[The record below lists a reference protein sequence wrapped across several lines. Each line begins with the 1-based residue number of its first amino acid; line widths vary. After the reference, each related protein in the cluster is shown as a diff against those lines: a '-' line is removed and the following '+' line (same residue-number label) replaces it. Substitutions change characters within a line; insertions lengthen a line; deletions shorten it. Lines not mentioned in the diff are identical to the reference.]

1 MRWFLSLL
9 LILSFGVRAA
19 DEVYV
24 FDYPAQRELFQKLS
38 ENLRCPK
45 CQNQNIADSNALV
58 SQDMKR
64 KVYQLLQQG
73 YTEREVIDY
82 MKQRYGDF
90 VYYQPPLNPLTLFL
104 WMGPLLFVLLVVV
117 MLIRRRNRPAAE
129 ADTDM
134 LAKADKWLE
143 EDK

>member
-1 MRWFLSLL
+1 MRWFFALL
-9 LILSFGVRAA
+9 MMLSFALSAA

-24 FDYPAQRELFQKLS
+24 FDDPAQRELFQKLS

-73 YTEREVIDY
+73 YSEREVIDY

-117 MLIRRRNRPAAE
+117 MLIRRRNQTATEVDAQ
-129 ADTDM
+129 M